1 MDLTTSYPRSPRQE
15 LGGFAHLA
23 RMIDKAKASRAGTL
37 GEYIYPCPLDRTL
50 LDFLEVTP
58 EDFTDAVKGKGDEEI
73 VQWLGEKMRSH
84 TPDEIKKWNQDF
96 LSRSPDSEEKWAYF
110 KKLRE
115 SIDPSR
121 TDITTW
127 PDLLDLDEKRRVPI
141 RNLS

>member
-15 LGGFAHLA
+15 LGGFVHLA
-23 RMIDKAKASRAGTL
+23 RMIDKAKASRAGKL
-37 GEYIYPCPLDRTL
+37 GEYIYPCPLDRAL

-58 EDFTDAVKGKGDEEI
+58 EDFAETAEGKRDEEI
-73 VQWLGEKMRSH
+73 VQWLGKKMRPHS
-84 TPDEIKKWNQDF
+84 PDEIKKWNQNF
-96 LSRSPDSEEKWAYF
+96 LGRSPDSEEKWAYF

-127 PDLLDLDEKRRVPI
+127 PDLLDLDEKRRVPV